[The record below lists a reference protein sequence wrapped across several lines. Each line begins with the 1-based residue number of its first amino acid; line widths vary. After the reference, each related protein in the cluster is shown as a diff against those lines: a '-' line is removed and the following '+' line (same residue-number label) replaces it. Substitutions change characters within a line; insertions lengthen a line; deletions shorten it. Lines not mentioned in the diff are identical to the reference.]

1 MKKVYGHIYF
11 VGELQR
17 KSAFRFYLSFNE
29 IASLSRTV
37 CYRRVCGKFWGDR
50 SHGGKTCCLVSLLSS

>member
-29 IASLSRTV
+29 IASLLGLCVIGVFVVSFGV
-37 CYRRVCGKFWGDR
+37 IEAVEVK
-50 SHGGKTCCLVSLLSS
+50 LVV